1 MASDTAWMVGLTAPG
16 LPDAHTS
23 YGNALA
29 KPHLDA
35 DMFPDWAVISPRALS
50 QPIND
55 LRGLGI
61 EIDENNAVLK
71 GLRSAVLTGYSLYM
85 LTNAVA
91 ALRRAEQLAEAG
103 WATGETITLAI
114 FQQWGKILMGIISAA
129 AVYSSFKVGGVLG
142 ADAWHLEGFDLTD
155 PIERRRAT
163 AMVNSTIQGW

>member
-16 LPDAHTS
+16 LPEAHTS

-29 KPHLDA
+29 RPHLDD

-85 LTNAVA
+85 LYNAVA
-91 ALRRAEQLAEAG
+91 AVRRAQALKETAIA
-103 WATGETITLAI
+103 AGETTALAAA
-114 FQQWGKILMGIISAA
+114 QQWHMIAQGIAA
-129 AVYSSFKVGGVLG
+129 AALVTGAFVVGEKFGSGDWKLPSVDMSNP
-142 ADAWHLEGFDLTD
+142 AD
-155 PIERRRAT
+155 RRT
-163 AMVNSTIQGW
+163 AARRLNQVTGP